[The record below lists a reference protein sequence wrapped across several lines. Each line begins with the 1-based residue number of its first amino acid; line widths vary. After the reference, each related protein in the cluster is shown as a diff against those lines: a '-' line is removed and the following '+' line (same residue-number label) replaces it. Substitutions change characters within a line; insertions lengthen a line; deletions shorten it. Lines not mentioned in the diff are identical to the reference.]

1 MHSSG
6 FCQHQTRK
14 RYPDIHGSQPSVQY
28 NKNKITHKLIKIF
41 IAYITGI
48 ECNPNT
54 ANIMGYFVKLIFAF

>member
-6 FCQHQTRK
+6 LCQQQTCK
-14 RYPDIHGSQPSVQY
+14 RYPDIHRGQSSFQY

-48 ECNPNT
+48 ESNPNT